1 MYNKYYFS
9 RIKLVNK
16 ENEAKKGTRIEKL
29 IEIIHATK
37 KIMIILRQKKESSF
51 RRKQCKTLTKQCHC
65 RRRRINVFN
74 DIMWNS
80 IV

>member
-37 KIMIILRQKKESSF
+37 KNYDHSYKYIQRYYGEEYCVNQKISY
-51 RRKQCKTLTKQCHC
+51 LP
-65 RRRRINVFN
+65 I
-74 DIMWNS
+74 
-80 IV
+80 

>member
-37 KIMIILRQKKESSF
+37 KNYDHFETKERKFLQKKTVQNIDETMS
-51 RRKQCKTLTKQCHC
+51 L
-65 RRRRINVFN
+65 
-74 DIMWNS
+74 
-80 IV
+80 